1 MMKRHGGRFVDMK
14 ELWASGHSNCLQKDV
29 YFILLYILKGHR
41 IAQLPIRFGTRSLCT
56 AHTLRT
62 PEVTSQN
69 FSNKF
74 NPRYAQEDEEDEYE
88 IDDDELEKL
97 RQQHREEARTQHKAK
112 EGYVK
117 STNGFGILAISPPI
131 VYL

>member
-1 MMKRHGGRFVDMK
+1 MVTAIAFKKM
-14 ELWASGHSNCLQKDV
+14 
-29 YFILLYILKGHR
+29 FILYFCTLKGHR

-56 AHTLRT
+56 THTLRT

-112 EGYVK
+112 EG
-117 STNGFGILAISPPI
+117 
-131 VYL
+131 

>member
-1 MMKRHGGRFVDMK
+1 MNEKTPIVDETPRWSVCRHERIMSMWSQQLPSKR
-14 ELWASGHSNCLQKDV
+14 CLF
-29 YFILLYILKGHR
+29 FILLYILKGHR
-41 IAQLPIRFGTRSLCT
+41 IVQLPIRFGTRSLCT

-69 FSNKF
+69 FSDKF

-112 EGYVK
+112 EG
-117 STNGFGILAISPPI
+117 
-131 VYL
+131 